1 MGRMQLVVLLDR
13 LERTIDSSTQIPLTG
28 KALLE
33 KEELLELV
41 EEIRTSMP
49 EEIERA
55 AWIVKERD
63 NIMKEAQREAQDI
76 IKKAK
81 DYVGKSIN
89 ESDIILQARAEADR
103 IIDESKKYIREIKEG
118 ADSYADS
125 SLANLEAT
133 LLEALKV
140 IRKGR
145 EVLNKERSFHQQEDF
160 QER

>member
-13 LERTIDSSTQIPLTG
+13 LERTIESGTQIPLTG
-28 KALLE
+28 KSLLE

-41 EEIRTSMP
+41 EEIRASMP

-55 AWIVKERD
+55 AWVMKERD
-63 NIMKEAQREAQDI
+63 NIMKEAQREAQDV

-89 ESDIILQARAEADR
+89 ESDIILQARSEADK

-125 SLANLEAT
+125 SLANLEST

-145 EVLNKERSFHQQEDF
+145 EVLNRERSLHQQEDF